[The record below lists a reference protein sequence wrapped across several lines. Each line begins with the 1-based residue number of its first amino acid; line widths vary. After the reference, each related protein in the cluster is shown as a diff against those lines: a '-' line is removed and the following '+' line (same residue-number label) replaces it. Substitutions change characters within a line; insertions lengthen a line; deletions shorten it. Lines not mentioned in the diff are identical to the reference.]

1 MFFLFCSSPA
11 WNKSVAV
18 PDLSK
23 NRANPGPVS
32 PFQVRESVAGYFFWS
47 SRGKGEMC
55 MEPIVWWS
63 RLVLKSKTTVAM
75 WVDGLKRDCPLKPV
89 TCSVSCALG
98 VRTTADMP
106 ISTCKLFYTSFSAL
120 HFWKVELCTCIY
132 SIGPYLIKNKKN
144 KCFLTYII
152 NFVLHVMSTYVT
164 GTHVLKH

>member
-18 PDLSK
+18 PDLCK

-32 PFQVRESVAGYFFWS
+32 PFQVRESVADYFFWS

-63 RLVLKSKTTVAM
+63 RLVLKSKKTVAT
-75 WVDGLKRDCPLKPV
+75 WVNGLKRDCPLKPV

-106 ISTCKLFYTSFSAL
+106 NFILQTILHLIFGSTFMESRTM
-120 HFWKVELCTCIY
+120 HM
-132 SIGPYLIKNKKN
+132 YLLLLAHTLSKIKNKMFFN
-144 KCFLTYII
+144 LY
-152 NFVLHVMSTYVT
+152 Y
-164 GTHVLKH
+164 